1 MGFFGFGK
9 EKTSGSSAG
18 TSASPAAPEQEAAIK
33 VLGSGCDKCQ
43 ALEKAAIAA
52 LTELGQEPR
61 VQHITD
67 FAEIAKYGVMQTPA
81 LVAEGKVIS
90 YGKVLSKD
98 EVIKL
103 LQKTKES

>member
-9 EKTSGSSAG
+9 KKENSDA
-18 TSASPAAPEQEAAIK
+18 AAAPEQEAAVK

-43 ALEKAAIAA
+43 ALEKATLEA
-52 LTELGQEPR
+52 LQELGREPR
-61 VQHITD
+61 VQHVKD

-81 LVAEGKVIS
+81 LVSDGKVIS

-98 EVIKL
+98 EVLAL
-103 LQKTKES
+103 LKK